1 MSQSPTSTDQGA
13 DAGPQAGRTMKE
25 YYEIAERVLPGAGL
39 AVYSNPDDIRFVVH
53 KGEGAKLQDVN
64 GKWYIDY
71 SMAASVNILGHA
83 HPALA
88 EAMTDQLT
96 RGHLHFG
103 NLNVP
108 VIELAIELVDA
119 IPCAEMVVFGSTG
132 SEANAYALRMARSF
146 TGRDKVM
153 KFEGA
158 YHGAHDYSAIS
169 TFGGGATDTPHITN
183 FPHGVP
189 DSAGIPQAVQDTVL
203 VAPFNDLEA
212 VRKIIEEH
220 PNEIAAITT
229 EVVQRNIPPHPDF
242 HQGLRDLCDEFGIL
256 LIYDEVV
263 SGFRMSYAGGQGY
276 YGVTPDLAAY
286 GKIIGGGAALS
297 AVAGRAE
304 ILNQANPR
312 RRGED
317 DYVFV
322 NGTHCG
328 NPLAAAAGLANLR
341 ELKKPGFYDWLN
353 GQAEKMRQE
362 AQKIFDKHDM
372 PVLSYGVAS
381 FWNVLFR
388 DAPPRNQAD
397 MDASGDMKASKEFDL
412 ELVRQGIYVLP
423 INRRYFSLAHDDEIL
438 DESLRRIDA
447 ACRVW
452 TTTH

>member
-1 MSQSPTSTDQGA
+1 MSRSETTAAQAA
-13 DAGPQAGRTMKE
+13 DRPRGMKE

-39 AVYSNPDDIRFVVH
+39 AVYSNPDDIRFVVD
-53 KGEGAKLQDVN
+53 KGEGARLRDVD

-83 HPALA
+83 HPAIADAMSEQLA
-88 EAMTDQLT
+88 

-108 VIELAIELVDA
+108 VIELAKELVDA

-132 SEANAYALRMARSF
+132 SEANAYALRLARSF

-169 TFGGGATDTPHITN
+169 TFGGGAVGTPHIAN

-189 DSAGIPQAVQDTVL
+189 DGAGIPQAVRDTVL
-203 VAPFNDLEA
+203 VAPFNDLAA
-212 VRKIIEEH
+212 VRRIMEEH
-220 PNEIAAITT
+220 AGEIAALTT
-229 EVVQRNIPPHPDF
+229 EPVQRNIPPHPDF
-242 HQGLRDLCDEFGIL
+242 HQGLRDLCDEFDVL
-256 LIYDEVV
+256 LVYDEVV
-263 SGFRMSYAGGQGY
+263 SGFRMSYGGGQGY

-304 ILNQANPR
+304 IVGQANPR

-328 NPLAAAAGLANLR
+328 NPLAAAAGLACLR
-341 ELKKPGFYDWLN
+341 ELKKPGAYDLLN
-353 GQAEKMRQE
+353 GQAEKMRGE
-362 AQKIFDKHDM
+362 AQKVFDRHDM

-381 FWNVLFR
+381 YWNILFR

-397 MDASGDMKASKEFDL
+397 MDATGDMRSSREFDF

-438 DESLRRIDA
+438 EESLRRLDA

-452 TTTH
+452 TARH

>member
-1 MSQSPTSTDQGA
+1 MSQSETTAGRATDQP
-13 DAGPQAGRTMKE
+13 GPRSMKE
-25 YYEIAERVLPGAGL
+25 YYEIAEQVLPGAGL
-39 AVYSNPDDIRFVVH
+39 AIYSNPDDIRFVVH
-53 KGEGAKLQDVN
+53 KGEGARLQDVD
-64 GKWYIDY
+64 GKWYVDY

-83 HPALA
+83 HPAIA
-88 EAMTDQLT
+88 SAMSDQLT

-108 VIELAIELVDA
+108 VIELAEELVDA

-132 SEANAYALRMARSF
+132 SEANAYALRLARAF

-169 TFGGGATDTPHITN
+169 TFGGGTTDMPHIAN
-183 FPHGVP
+183 FPRGVA
-189 DSAGIPQAVQDTVL
+189 DGAGIPQAVQDTVL

-212 VRKIIEEH
+212 VRRIMEEH
-220 PNEIAAITT
+220 AGEIAALTT
-229 EVVQRNIPPHPDF
+229 ELVQRNIPPHPDF
-242 HQGLRDLCDEFGIL
+242 HQGLRDLCDEFDIL

-263 SGFRMSYAGGQGY
+263 SGFRMSYGGGQQY

-286 GKIIGGGAALS
+286 GKIIGGGAALA

-304 ILNQANPR
+304 IIGQANPR

-328 NPLAAAAGLANLR
+328 NPLAAAAGLACLR
-341 ELKKPGFYDWLN
+341 ELKKPGTYDWLN

-362 AQKIFDKHDM
+362 AQKMFDRHDM

-381 FWNVLFR
+381 YWNILFR

-397 MDASGDMKASKEFDL
+397 MDATGDLKASKEFDL
-412 ELVRQGIYVLP
+412 ELVRQGVYVLP
-423 INRRYFSLAHDDEIL
+423 INRRYFSLAHDDGIL
-438 DESLRRIDA
+438 EESLRRLDA

-452 TTTH
+452 TARH

>member
-1 MSQSPTSTDQGA
+1 MSQPEATVAQTGNRPGA
-13 DAGPQAGRTMKE
+13 RGMKE

-39 AVYSNPDDIRFVVH
+39 AVYSNPDDVRFVVH
-53 KGEGAKLQDVN
+53 KGEGAKLQDVD

-83 HPALA
+83 HPAIA
-88 EAMTDQLT
+88 DAMNDQLT

-108 VIELAIELVDA
+108 VIELARELVDA

-132 SEANAYALRMARSF
+132 SEANAYALRLARSF

-169 TFGGGATDTPHITN
+169 TFGGGTTGAPHIAN
-183 FPHGVP
+183 HPHGIA
-189 DSAGIPQAVQDTVL
+189 DGAGIPRAVQETVL

-212 VRKIIEEH
+212 VRRIMEEH
-220 PNEIAAITT
+220 AGEIAAVTT
-229 EVVQRNIPPHPDF
+229 EPVQRNIPPHPDF
-242 HQGLRDLCDEFGIL
+242 HRGLRDLCDEFDVL
-256 LIYDEVV
+256 LIFDEVV
-263 SGFRMSYAGGQGY
+263 SGFRMSYGGGQEY

-304 ILNQANPR
+304 IVGQANPR

-328 NPLAAAAGLANLR
+328 NPLAAAAGLACLR
-341 ELKKPGFYDWLN
+341 ELRKPGAYDWLN
-353 GQAEKMRQE
+353 GQAENMRRE
-362 AQKIFDKHDM
+362 AQKVFDRHDM

-381 FWNVLFR
+381 YWNVLFR

-397 MDASGDMKASKEFDL
+397 MDATGDLKASKEFDM

-438 DESLRRIDA
+438 EESLRRIDA

-452 TTTH
+452 TTRH

>member
-1 MSQSPTSTDQGA
+1 MSQSEATVA
-13 DAGPQAGRTMKE
+13 RTGDRPSARGMKE

-53 KGEGAKLQDVN
+53 KGEGAKLQDVD

-83 HPALA
+83 HPAITD
-88 EAMTDQLT
+88 AMSDQLT

-108 VIELAIELVDA
+108 VIELARELVDA

-132 SEANAYALRMARSF
+132 SEANAYALRLARSF

-169 TFGGGATDTPHITN
+169 TFGGGTTGAPHIAN
-183 FPHGVP
+183 YPHGIA
-189 DSAGIPQAVQDTVL
+189 DGAGIPRAVQETVL

-212 VRKIIEEH
+212 VRRIMEEH
-220 PNEIAAITT
+220 AGEIAAVTT
-229 EVVQRNIPPHPDF
+229 EPVQRNIPPHPDF
-242 HQGLRDLCDEFGIL
+242 HQGLRDLCDEFDVL
-256 LIYDEVV
+256 LIFDEVV
-263 SGFRMSYAGGQGY
+263 SGFRMSYGGGQEY

-304 ILNQANPR
+304 IVDQANPR

-317 DYVFV
+317 DYVFI

-328 NPLAAAAGLANLR
+328 NPLAAAAGLACLR
-341 ELKKPGFYDWLN
+341 ELRKPGAYDWLN
-353 GQAEKMRQE
+353 GQAENMRRE
-362 AQKIFDKHDM
+362 AQKVFDRHDM

-381 FWNVLFR
+381 YWNVLFR

-397 MDASGDMKASKEFDL
+397 MDATGDLKASKEFDM

-423 INRRYFSLAHDDEIL
+423 INRRYFSLAHNDEIL
-438 DESLRRIDA
+438 EESLRRIDA
-447 ACRVW
+447 ACRIW
-452 TTTH
+452 ATRH